1 MKQDLYFTGFRAETF
16 SFLQENKLRNS
27 KDWFEKNRKTYNY
40 YVLWPLQSLV
50 TDLTPTI
57 QAIDENIEVTPSI
70 NKTISRIYRDTR
82 FSKDKSLFREDIW
95 ISFKRRLNSNFSLP
109 EFYFYATPQHYE
121 YGMGYYSADKRAMD
135 LLKEAIVAHPGAFRE
150 AIAFLKSPQNP
161 FAFISEK
168 YKRGSAT
175 EVPEE
180 FRDWMRV
187 KTFHFPFK
195 REFDDSLFSGK
206 LVGEIVEG
214 YNLLAPLYQFI
225 LFHALDNFE

>member
-1 MKQDLYFTGFRAETF
+1 MNQQLLFSGFSIETF
-16 SFLQENKLRNS
+16 AFLRENRMQNS
-27 KDWFEKNRKTYNY
+27 KDWFEKNKPTYES
-40 YVLWPLQSLV
+40 YVFAPLRALV
-50 TDLTPTI
+50 TDLAPTI
-57 QAIDENIEVTPSI
+57 LSIDEQIEVTPAI

-95 ISFKRRLNSNFSLP
+95 ISFKRRLKPDFCLP

-121 YGMGYYSADKRAMD
+121 YGMGYYAADKKAMD
-135 LLKEAIVAHPGAFRE
+135 QFKEAIIAHPGAFRE
-150 AIAFLKSPQNP
+150 AIAFTKSPKNP

-168 YKRGSAT
+168 YKRGNTT

-180 FRDWMRV
+180 FRDWMLV

-206 LVGEIVEG
+206 LVGEMVEG
-214 YNLLAPLYQFI
+214 YNLLGQLYQFI
-225 LFHALDNFE
+225 VNHSTGNL